1 MSRNPAI
8 LEPSARLANPSSSTP
23 FEHPL
28 FYQKRIR
35 MGPTNSHQ
43 DTSGA
48 CMFISASEV
57 ASFST
62 RGLHQVE
69 PSSYVRVYMGR
80 SNGVVVNE
88 YAHRLVL
95 WAMHGPPVDMLAAEG
110 WTSSGPHCLHV
121 CGNKDCLN
129 PSHLVWGSARD
140 NRVRVDA
147 EMVYLA
153 LLEQQG
159 RA

>member
-1 MSRNPAI
+1 
-8 LEPSARLANPSSSTP
+8 
-23 FEHPL
+23 
-28 FYQKRIR
+28 
-35 MGPTNSHQ
+35 
-43 DTSGA
+43 
-48 CMFISASEV
+48 MFISASEV

-95 WAMHGPPVDMLAAEG
+95 WAMHGPPVD
-110 WTSSGPHCLHV
+110 PHCLHV